1 MITEI
6 VLIIGTILVLIWDV
20 YLYLDKIKDNTIS
33 QVVIKRSKEQPVIPL
48 LIGALIGHW
57 FL

>member
-1 MITEI
+1 LITEI